1 MYPWIRRIHLFTG
14 LFLLVFILMYFVSG
28 YLMIHEN
35 WFERGDP
42 KKTTRTERLTYA
54 GDLSTSEFASHL
66 EENLG
71 VRGKRQ
77 PPRRRPDGSWQFN
90 YVRPGVNHEVVIS
103 PAGDEATITRSEFG
117 PVGLA
122 HGLHRLHG
130 YGGGWLYDLWAVVY
144 DLASAAMILFALSGI
159 FLWHQSTVIRWPGWL
174 CLVLSF
180 GLTAAMILYFL
191 LSR

>member
-14 LFLLVFILMYFVSG
+14 LFLLVFVLMYFVSG
-28 YLMIHEN
+28 YLMIHEK
-35 WFERGDP
+35 WFQRGEP
-42 KKTTRTERLTYA
+42 LKTTRNERLTYA
-54 GDLSTSEFASHL
+54 GDLSTTDFAGYL
-66 EENLG
+66 EHTFG

-90 YVRPGVNHEVVIS
+90 YVRPGVNHEVVVS
-103 PAGDEATITRSEFG
+103 PSGQEVTITRSQFG
-117 PVGLA
+117 AVGLA

-144 DLASAAMILFALSGI
+144 DLASGAMILFALTGI

-180 GLTAAMILYFL
+180 GFTTAMLLYFL
-191 LSR
+191 WSR